1 MDLQQQFDMIVKAK
15 RKESFDKSDQL
26 SLGEMI
32 LKLEPIVEK
41 QKQRIAENKTEATVQ
56 YDFEYLYPTSIN
68 SWRGSYAELALNFV
82 TDENEYKPMTV
93 TEFLAL
99 LRGCVGKEIT
109 GYKGGEFIMTKNT
122 PVWVANFGNSGN
134 TAVIDIIDNNY
145 SVIIITGHREF

>member
-1 MDLQQQFDMIVKAK
+1 MDLQQQFDIIVKAK

-99 LRGCVGKEIT
+99 LRGCVGKEFT

>member
-1 MDLQQQFDMIVKAK
+1 MLAPLLKPHQI
-15 RKESFDKSDQL
+15 DKSEQL

-68 SWRGSYAELALNFV
+68 SWRG
-82 TDENEYKPMTV
+82 TDENGYKPMTV

-99 LRGCVGKEIT
+99 LRGCVGKGFT
-109 GYKGGEFIMTKNT
+109 GYKGGKFIMTKNT